1 MDELRL
7 PRDPQGID
15 EPHDVLAADEFA
27 MPAHGDLP
35 RQRQLA
41 LPDDPTGIAEA
52 HDVLAAEDFAMPA
65 GPDEFAEKTKRGGPV
80 NRFVVVGAAALAAL
94 LALAARRRR

>member
-7 PRDPQGID
+7 PRDPLGID
-15 EPHDVLAADEFA
+15 KPHDVLAADEFA

-35 RQRQLA
+35 RHRQLA
-41 LPDDPTGIAEA
+41 LPDDPTGIAEP

-65 GPDEFAEKTKRGGPV
+65 GPDSFGEKLRRGGPV
-80 NRFVVVGAAALAAL
+80 NPIVVLGAAALAAVL
-94 LALAARRRR
+94 YLAARRRR

>member
-35 RQRQLA
+35 RHRQLA
-41 LPDDPTGIAEA
+41 LPDDPTGIAEP

-65 GPDEFAEKTKRGGPV
+65 GPDNLGEKARRGGPV
-80 NRFVVVGAAALAAL
+80 NRFVVLGAAALAAVV
-94 LALAARRRR
+94 AVAARRRR

>member
-7 PRDPQGID
+7 PKNPDGID

-35 RQRQLA
+35 HHRQLA
-41 LPDDPTGIAEA
+41 LPDDPTGIAEP

-65 GPDEFAEKTKRGGPV
+65 GPDTFGEKLRRSGPA
-80 NRFVVVGAAALAAL
+80 NPLVVLGAAALAAVL
-94 LALAARRRR
+94 LRAARRRR

>member
-7 PRDPQGID
+7 PRDPQGDD

-35 RQRQLA
+35 RHRQLA

-65 GPDEFAEKTKRGGPV
+65 GPDDLGDNAPRGGPV
-80 NRFVVVGAAALAAL
+80 NRFVLLGAAALAAL